1 MQGSAV
7 IPVARELVN
16 KGAGK
21 AQSATN
27 IGNKIQKQMGR
38 RGWTPESIKDTVNKP
53 YTARE
58 AANRATGNKATA
70 YFNKDGSYVV
80 RDNITGDIIQISN
93 RYDLNWVPDA
103 TIKNPYLP

>member
-1 MQGSAV
+1 MEHILSGHTKGGSRVGPGSAKDLFPENMTAEQ
-7 IPVARELVN
+7 IERE
-16 KGAGK
+16 
-21 AQSATN
+21 
-27 IGNKIQKQMGR
+27 IQV
-38 RGWTPESIKDTVNKP
+38 WTKT
-53 YTARE
+53 RE